1 MEKMW
6 QILITFLIWV
16 ILLLSIFEIFDSTT
30 FKREEM
36 VKLRL
41 QIQNEVRPT
50 IVAEVWGTA
59 YLYWW

>member
-50 IVAEVWGTA
+50 IVAEVW
-59 YLYWW
+59 